1 MNKSPYQ
8 ILKKPVITEK
18 SVDARERART
28 LCFQVDPHA
37 TKMEI
42 REAVQSL
49 FKVKVDSV
57 RTAIFHGKTRRRGR
71 AVGRRPDWKK
81 AFVKLQPGEKIPEVM
96 EPV

>member
-1 MNKSPYQ
+1 MTKSPYQ

-37 TKMEI
+37 TKVEI
-42 REAVQSL
+42 REAVQTL

-57 RTAIFHGKTRRRGR
+57 RTAIYHGKTRRRGR
-71 AVGRRPDWKK
+71 TVGRRPDWKK
-81 AFVKLQPGEKIPEVM
+81 AFVKLQAGEKIPEVM
-96 EPV
+96 ENV

>member
-37 TKMEI
+37 TKVEI
-42 REAVQSL
+42 REAVQIL

-71 AVGRRPDWKK
+71 TVGRRPDWKK

-96 EPV
+96 ETV